1 MASTRGS
8 PLKIR
13 FPCCQESSTSISVGA
28 PTEIEVEL
36 SWQQGNLIFSGEPL
50 VDAIEEISRYTSVE
64 FVFLN
69 EDLKQRKVAGLFEA
83 GDIDGLLL
91 ALSDSF
97 DIHYE
102 KVDQK
107 VLLSNTK

>member
-1 MASTRGS
+1 
-8 PLKIR
+8 
-13 FPCCQESSTSISVGA
+13 
-28 PTEIEVEL
+28 
-36 SWQQGNLIFSGEPL
+36 
-50 VDAIEEISRYTSVE
+50 VE